1 MGLDYSQ
8 KRLVSAPL
16 RLHKRDAKTKRLKLY
31 AFFTGLLS
39 MLVSLAQLVLTA
51 FR

>member
-8 KRLVSAPL
+8 KRLLSAAMRNKRNRKL
-16 RLHKRDAKTKRLKLY
+16 RLY

-39 MLVSLAQLVLTA
+39 TVISLAHLVIIA
-51 FR
+51 AR